1 MYALLKRA
9 QEEQRKI
16 LYLDEAVFSF
26 NTFRTKAWS
35 QAYQSIQVY
44 EAKMKMK
51 AQAIVAAISE
61 DIGYEHS
68 LIHLKSITSVEF
80 VKFLEELSEKYSGQP
95 LYIFMDNLQV
105 HKSVAAREAY
115 TKLNITPIY
124 NIPYSPQFNG
134 IESYFGLV
142 KLEYKNLLL
151 KCLMND

>member
-1 MYALLKRA
+1 M
-9 QEEQRKI
+9 
-16 LYLDEAVFSF
+16 
-26 NTFRTKAWS
+26 
-35 QAYQSIQVY
+35 
-44 EAKMKMK
+44 
-51 AQAIVAAISE
+51 AAISE

-124 NIPYSPQFNG
+124 NIPYSP
-134 IESYFGLV
+134 
-142 KLEYKNLLL
+142 
-151 KCLMND
+151 